1 MSIDL
6 KKEREKIVSGS
17 ANVFYDEEVKLLAKD
32 THLTSFMEKE
42 MDKVWAKVWN
52 IGGSW
57 SNEIPEPGDYITHE
71 IGRESIFDGKT
82 RRSFDKSFS

>member
-17 ANVFYDEEVKLLAKD
+17 ANVFYDEEVKI
-32 THLTSFMEKE
+32 TGERYTSHNFMEKE

-52 IGGSW
+52 IGGW
-57 SNEIPEPGDYITHE
+57 SNEIT
-71 IGRESIFDGKT
+71 ESVIILLMNLAVNLF
-82 RRSFDKSFS
+82 